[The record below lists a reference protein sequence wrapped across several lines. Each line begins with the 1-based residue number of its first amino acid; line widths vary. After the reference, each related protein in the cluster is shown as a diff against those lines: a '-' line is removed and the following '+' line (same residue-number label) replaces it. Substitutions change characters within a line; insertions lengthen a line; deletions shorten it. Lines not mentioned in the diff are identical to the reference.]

1 MRGIGPYRMVTF
13 TRSGLYKN
21 RIIGLQYYSQAANW
35 AANSPWLLTF
45 AQTVIVGYYH
55 IQKKNP
61 CYYLGKVTLMV
72 DLIKYRLEVV
82 YNNDYAIYQPQ
93 GTKTIFVNREGL

>member
-13 TRSGLYKN
+13 TRSGLYNN

-45 AQTVIVGYYH
+45 AQTVVVGYYH
-55 IQKKNP
+55 IQKK
-61 CYYLGKVTLMV
+61 
-72 DLIKYRLEVV
+72 IH
-82 YNNDYAIYQPQ
+82 AIILAKLP
-93 GTKTIFVNREGL
+93 